1 LEPHSGLNFFVAL
14 RFTIA
19 HIGGGGNLAP
29 LTLFG
34 EQKME
39 LAKALLDKYPETDY
53 TNETELSAAREM
65 IERRDAEIARL
76 REEMEAIRTISQEN
90 ALMLDDIRLPLFKL
104 LKDQLGAMFSG
115 EIAEQL
121 KTKEN
126 AFDITYYFD
135 EIREDITYNFDIA
148 SFQSEIEEIATERD
162 ITDEVT
168 EIVEDVLRGAKI
180 TVG

>member
-1 LEPHSGLNFFVAL
+1 
-14 RFTIA
+14 
-19 HIGGGGNLAP
+19 
-29 LTLFG
+29 
-34 EQKME
+34 ME
-39 LAKALLDKYPETDY
+39 LAKTDY

-65 IERRDAEIARL
+65 IERRDTELARL
-76 REEMEAIRTISQEN
+76 REEMEALRTVSQEN

-104 LKDQLGAMFSG
+104 LKDQLGAMVSG

-121 KTKEN
+121 KTKETT
-126 AFDITYYFD
+126 FDIQD
-135 EIREDITYNFDIA
+135 HMEDISEYITYNFDIS
-148 SFQSEIEEIATERD
+148 SFQSEIDEIVSERD

>member
-1 LEPHSGLNFFVAL
+1 
-14 RFTIA
+14 
-19 HIGGGGNLAP
+19 
-29 LTLFG
+29 
-34 EQKME
+34 ME

-104 LKDQLGAMFSG
+104 LKDQLGAMVSG

-135 EIREDITYNFDIA
+135 EIREDIAYNFDIA
-148 SFQSEIEEIATERD
+148 SFQSEIEEIVSERD

>member
-1 LEPHSGLNFFVAL
+1 ME
-14 RFTIA
+14 IA
-19 HIGGGGNLAP
+19 
-29 LTLFG
+29 
-34 EQKME
+34 K
-39 LAKALLDKYPETDY
+39 TDY

-65 IERRDAEIARL
+65 IERRDTELARL
-76 REEMEAIRTISQEN
+76 REEMEALRTVSQEN

-104 LKDQLGAMFSG
+104 LKDQLGAMVSG

-121 KTKEN
+121 KTKET
-126 AFDITYYFD
+126 AFDIQDHMD

-148 SFQSEIEEIATERD
+148 SFQSEIEEIVSERD
-162 ITDEVT
+162 INDEVT

>member
-1 LEPHSGLNFFVAL
+1 MKLEFPV
-14 RFTIA
+14 
-19 HIGGGGNLAP
+19 
-29 LTLFG
+29 
-34 EQKME
+34 E
-39 LAKALLDKYPETDY
+39 LAKTDY

-65 IERRDAEIARL
+65 LERRDAELVSL
-76 REEMEAIRTISQEN
+76 REESVMLERQLATLRTDLETLNTVNNEN

-104 LKDQLGAMFSG
+104 LKDQLGAMVSG

-121 KTKEN
+121 KTNEM
-126 AFDITYYFD
+126 AFDISDHFD
-135 EIREDITYNFDIA
+135 EIREDITYNFDIS
-148 SFQSEIEEIATERD
+148 SFQSEIEEIVTERD